1 MFGTLLHSLESNVLI
16 LGEVGVFCREMKK
29 SGRWIPGGPTIHRG
43 DARITLCVGA
53 FQDAM
58 FAKLFEGFANG
69 GLAIGAKMGTNG
81 ANCTPVAA
89 KIENGTN

>member
-1 MFGTLLHSLESNVLI
+1 
-16 LGEVGVFCREMKK
+16 
-29 SGRWIPGGPTIHRG
+29 
-43 DARITLCVGA
+43 
-53 FQDAM
+53 M